1 MTNTLTQTP
10 PHPSSTLVNISDD
23 ADLRLI
29 RVLAPAT
36 SSPSN
41 FEAACT
47 ASIQNGD
54 AAKLLRDVISN
65 GAVAGLLEDGFS
77 LDEAVSAFSLL
88 TVYLDRL
95 DDANVEKELCAALA
109 ESVGKI
115 EVTGEDDAALFKR
128 EKQSAM
134 IAALYNLRSDDV
146 EKVRL
151 LAQIIDLADVSAL
164 IQGELKGVS
173 PLADMLDVSTL
184 KASLALWGG
193 QIPDEELRALYLSI
207 VRGMDRVL
215 STLSNVESGDQ
226 TKMKKVMA
234 ANDCKQKYVIF
245 ILETYTDEVR
255 VCTLVF
261 LLS

>member
-1 MTNTLTQTP
+1 M
-10 PHPSSTLVNISDD
+10 NISDD

-29 RVLAPAT
+29 RVLAPGT
-36 SSPSN
+36 SSPSD

-47 ASIQNGD
+47 AAIQNGD
-54 AAKLLRDVISN
+54 AAELLRNVISN
-65 GAVAGLLEDGFS
+65 GAVAGLLGDGFS

-95 DDANVEKELCAALA
+95 DDVSVGKELCAELA

-115 EVTGEDDAALFKR
+115 AVADDDSAALLKR

-134 IAALYNLRSDDV
+134 IAALFNLRSDAV

-164 IQGELKGVS
+164 YQGEPRGVS

-184 KASLALWGG
+184 KASLALWGSD
-193 QIPDEELRALYLSI
+193 IPDEELRALYQAI

-215 STLSNVESGDQ
+215 TTLSKDESGDK
-226 TKMKKVMA
+226 TKLKKVKA
-234 ANDCKQKYVIF
+234 ANDCKQKYVLF

-255 VCTLVF
+255 YCLLTLSLGSSSF
-261 LLS
+261 LVLFCLQ